1 MPVAR
6 QHDLPSVT
14 LQLFECVQELF
25 LNRAFR
31 FEEIDIIDQQDI
43 DVAKAATFDGTVA
56 QLIER
61 HPDVGPR
68 LLGRDGRLLSH
79 LIVFHN
85 GTSVPTAKLTE
96 RAVAPNDELE
106 IMFLAS
112 GG

>member
-1 MPVAR
+1 MSIRIKIP
-6 QHDLPSVT
+6 D
-14 LQLFECVQELF
+14 ELG
-25 LNRAFR
+25 R
-31 FEEIDIIDQQDI
+31 FCNGRHELE
-43 DVAKAATFDGTVA
+43 VEAATFDGIVA